1 MDLPLPL
8 PARCLDSGSGS
19 AYSVGDH
26 HCHEKNLV
34 SFYFASPII
43 LCPSQFGLLISNPL
57 LPLGS
62 TDSLATLTMETK
74 RKPSQILIRKSAN
87 PIKNRA
93 QAHGDKPEN
102 LDAES
107 RNNFQI
113 GAAMWRVCEQS

>member
-93 QAHGDKPEN
+93 QAHVMPGQSRRRGRRR
-102 LDAES
+102 LD
-107 RNNFQI
+107 RR
-113 GAAMWRVCEQS
+113 GC